1 MAYAVRHGRT
11 RPRQGL
17 CRLVTSLT
25 TRRNFDGEHAILAG
39 DVTVQLAIG
48 AARVALCS
56 FIFNAG
62 CSLVRHIDV
71 GPVSSQP
78 MCPVLGEDLRP
89 ESRRSHRVTLPVALC
104 TQRRGWLQRQ
114 ASRTEGA
121 NRDGSQQS

>member
-17 CRLVTSLT
+17 FLLVTSLT

-78 MCPVLGEDLRP
+78 MMPRP
-89 ESRRSHRVTLPVALC
+89 RRGSEARVTTVAPRHPSSGAVYA
-104 TQRRGWLQRQ
+104 TTGMAPAAGIAHRRG
-114 ASRTEGA
+114 
-121 NRDGSQQS
+121 